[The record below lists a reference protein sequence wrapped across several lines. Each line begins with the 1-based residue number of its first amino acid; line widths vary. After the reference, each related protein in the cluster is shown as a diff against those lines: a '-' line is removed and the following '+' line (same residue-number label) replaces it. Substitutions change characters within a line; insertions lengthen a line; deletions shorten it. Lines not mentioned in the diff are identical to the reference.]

1 MSKVDSENLHNDLS
15 GNIDNQY
22 AINNETSKQNEPD
35 IDKLDVVANDMYDVV
50 KKKSSFGAIVNKS
63 IQLTWK
69 DITIKSPPKKLLWK
83 KIDSR
88 QQEKIIIGKWIAK
101 ELELIS

>member
-1 MSKVDSENLHNDLS
+1 MSRVDSENLHNDLS
-15 GNIDNQY
+15 GHIDNQY

-35 IDKLDVVANDMYDVV
+35 IDKLDVVANNMDEII

-69 DITIKSPPKKLLWK
+69 DITIKAPPKKRL
-83 KIDSR
+83 
-88 QQEKIIIGKWIAK
+88 
-101 ELELIS
+101 